1 MRHAL
6 VAAVIRATAR
16 FDWSA
21 WLIGVYVDAD
31 YTDLIDVMI
40 GFGPFWVI
48 FTYTKKVQRP

>member
-1 MRHAL
+1 M
-6 VAAVIRATAR
+6 IRATAR